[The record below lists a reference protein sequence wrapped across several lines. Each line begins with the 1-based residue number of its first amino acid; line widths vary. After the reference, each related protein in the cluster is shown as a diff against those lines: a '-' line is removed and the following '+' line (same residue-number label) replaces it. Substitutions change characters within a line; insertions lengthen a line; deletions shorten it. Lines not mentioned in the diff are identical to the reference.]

1 MSELH
6 LSETKH
12 PDKLAA
18 QRYEALAGLDAQKQD
33 LLDELILLLDGRRL
47 TAWSRKHHPRGL
59 PAIDAAE
66 RRAPLVL
73 LSGEVGCGKTAI
85 ATSIATPLAER
96 LNKRVTC
103 LETPSNIR
111 GSGRVGEISA
121 RITDAFAQARSK
133 VEHAGPGLLVIDE
146 GDDLATSRAQMQAHH
161 EDRAGLNVLLKEIDR
176 LARERAPLVVVLVT
190 NRASVLDPALTR
202 RAALHLRFDRPNADA
217 RRAIFERV
225 LAGTEHRQG
234 DIEALVEWSA
244 RAPVPYSSSDLAV
257 RLTHAALRKAWRE
270 DRPFG
275 PEILRE
281 VLSELEPSPLVGEA
295 PSST

>member
-1 MSELH
+1 VSELH

-12 PDKLAA
+12 PDKLAT
-18 QRYEALAGLDAQKQD
+18 QRYEALAGLDAQKQE
-33 LLDELILLLDGRRL
+33 LLDELILLLDGHRL
-47 TAWSRKHHPRGL
+47 AAWCRKHHSRGL
-59 PAIDAAE
+59 PVIDAAE

-73 LSGEVGCGKTAI
+73 LSGEVGCGKTAL
-85 ATSIATPLAER
+85 ATSIASPLAEH
-96 LNKRVTC
+96 LDKRVIC

-161 EDRAGLNVLLKEIDR
+161 EDRAGLNVLIKEIDR
-176 LARERAPLVVVLVT
+176 LARERVPLVVLLVT

-202 RAALHLRFDRPNADA
+202 RAALHLRFDRPAADV

-225 LAGTEHRQG
+225 LAGTKHRKE
-234 DIEALVEWSA
+234 DIGALVERSA

-275 PEILRE
+275 PEVLRE
-281 VLSELEPSPLVGEA
+281 VLDELEPSPLVGEA
-295 PSST
+295 PSRA